1 LEYAIKK
8 LRDAAEATEQEFED
22 MTRQCVE
29 KQEIL
34 DGLIKELA
42 ETKETLDDSNKKAG
56 DLLLQLARA
65 RPEIRTDTGKRVQR
79 ASVITSIATKSSKL

>member
-1 LEYAIKK
+1 MEYAIKK
-8 LRDAAEATEQEFED
+8 LRDAAEAKEQEFED

-56 DLLLQLARA
+56 DLLLHLTRV
-65 RPEIRTDTGKRVQR
+65 RPEIRTDTGKRVQS

>member
-8 LRDAAEATEQEFED
+8 LRDAAEAKEQEFED

-56 DLLLQLARA
+56 DLLLHLTRV

-79 ASVITSIATKSSKL
+79 ASVITSIATKSSIL

>member
-1 LEYAIKK
+1 MEYAIKK
-8 LRDAAEATEQEFED
+8 LRDAAEAKEQEFED

-56 DLLLQLARA
+56 DLLLHLTRV

-79 ASVITSIATKSSKL
+79 ASVITSIATKSSIL